1 MDETKPKGLTFIRRI
16 YLPRVVG
23 LGLGFF
29 CVASV
34 LYQQETPAL
43 IWIGLI
49 FNGFIWPHLAYLIAK
64 SSRNPYAAERRNLL
78 IDSVFGGVWVPLMS
92 FNLVPSVV
100 VIVMLSMDNIAV
112 GGGRLFIKGIT
123 AHLIGGLLAIL
134 FFGLHIRPESNMAN
148 VLACLPMLA
157 VFPLS
162 IGMITYRL
170 TMKLSQ
176 QRKAI
181 EKASIE
187 IKDANERLTAAYEW
201 MRNSRDHLMK
211 DHDKEEIGFVVDQ
224 AGKIERFT
232 ERALECIGK
241 PRAAVAGTN
250 IMEFIDAASREEFKA
265 EFRNAWMGIARNFA
279 VVLLQPHDARE
290 SFEVKLMRLTSEFD
304 RTLLVIFRSL

>member
-1 MDETKPKGLTFIRRI
+1 MSEAKPKGLTFIRRI
-16 YLPRVVG
+16 YLPRIVG

-34 LYQQETPAL
+34 LYQQETHPL
-43 IWIGLI
+43 IWLGLI
-49 FNGFIWPHLAYLIAK
+49 FNGFIWPHLAYFIAK
-64 SSRNPYAAERRNLL
+64 SSRNPYEAEIRNLL
-78 IDSVFGGVWVPLMS
+78 IDSFLGGAWVPLMS
-92 FNLVPSVV
+92 FNLLPSV
-100 VIVMLSMDNIAV
+100 IAIFMLSMDNIAV
-112 GGGRLFIKGIT
+112 GGFRMFIRGIT
-123 AHLIGGLLAIL
+123 AHLIGGLLAVL
-134 FFGLHIRPESNMAN
+134 FFGLHIRPESNMVN

-162 IGMITYRL
+162 IGIITYRL

-176 QRKAI
+176 QKKAI
-181 EKASIE
+181 EKANIG

-211 DHDKEEIGFVVDQ
+211 DHDREEIGFVVDQ

-241 PRAAVAGTN
+241 PSAAVAGTS

-265 EFRNAWMGIARNFA
+265 EFRNAWMGIARNFT
-279 VVLLQPHDARE
+279 VVLLQPHDTKE
-290 SFEVKLMRLTSEFD
+290 SFEVKLMRLTSESH